1 ESGGDLRAAA
11 VQVYVVGQP
20 GRRVQVGPPSGGRVV
35 VHHPEVV
42 AAGAGR
48 IYRDGEFVAA
58 VAVEVTGHR
67 EPGGDL
73 RAAAVQVYVV
83 GQPGRRVQVG
93 PPSGGRVVVHHPEV
107 VAPGAGRIYRDGEFV
122 AAVAVEVTGHR
133 EPGGDLRAAAVQ
145 VRVVGQPGVRVEM
158 RPTGG
163 RQLQRQPWIAGTE
176 RELCRRQRPLL
187 RGA

>member
-73 RAAAVQVYVV
+73 R
-83 GQPGRRVQVG
+83 
-93 PPSGGRVVVHHPEV
+93 
-107 VAPGAGRIYRDGEFV
+107 
-122 AAVAVEVTGHR
+122 T
-133 EPGGDLRAAAVQ
+133 AAVQ

-176 RELCRRQRPLL
+176 RELCRRQRRLVVGEQRDPLPQRDPWAHPGHAVQPVLDREVPVEVL
-187 RGA
+187 REAAVLTGREHRLPRLADVRR